1 MKDLIIVGIQDSHD
15 AAACITRNGTVLAA
29 VAEERLLRIK
39 SAGGFP
45 AKAVEEC
52 LRISGLK
59 KSDVDYVA
67 VAGTRAVPVNL
78 LSVASSLKINDYYR
92 IQEKVRYPNFYEGK
106 NIPLAEGVGAYKPT
120 HDVHYDRKVMPLK
133 ETRELS
139 ENEKNVIASY
149 RHSFIAE
156 YFNLSK
162 ERVIFYDHHA
172 CHALYA
178 MFSSPFREETV
189 CSLTMDAGGD
199 GVYDTVNIFDQKGL
213 MKNIH
218 RSHECLIGPLYTY
231 ITLLLGMRPCEH
243 EYKVMGL
250 APYAKSY
257 LKKSAYNSLSNMIV
271 LDGFKF
277 SRNPQYKDIFW
288 AAKEALKTERFD
300 GIAGGLQDLVED
312 LLTRWV
318 EAALRKTQARK
329 LVYSGGVALNVKA
342 NQKIAEIPG
351 LEQLFIPPGCG
362 DESLPMGAAWG
373 LYAQLCREQNKTP
386 EILPMESAYL
396 GSKVTNSDVE
406 HILDMPLI
414 REKFVV
420 VEGDPE
426 ISASQALADGHILA
440 VCRDS
445 MEFGPRSLGHRSL
458 LADPRRP
465 ESVQKINEAIKG
477 RDFWMPFAPS
487 VLKEDANR
495 YLDMPSTIDLR
506 FMTCTVD
513 STAEGKATLV
523 SCLHPYDGTAR
534 PQIVTQTNH
543 SRYYDLIKKF
553 KDKTGVGAVLNTSLN
568 IHGKPIVS
576 APREIAE
583 EILSDPKVTL
593 SHLLVGNCFLK
604 RA

>member
-15 AAACITRNGTVLAA
+15 AAACVMRNGTVLAS
-29 VAEERLLRIK
+29 VAEERILRIK

-59 KSDVDYVA
+59 KSDVSYVA

-78 LSVASSLKINDYYR
+78 LSIASSLKISDYYR

-106 NIPLAEGVGAYKPT
+106 SIALAEGVGNYSPT
-120 HDVHYDRKVMPLK
+120 HDVHYDRNLIPLK
-133 ETRELS
+133 ETRELT
-139 ENEKNVIASY
+139 NDEKKRIAAY

-156 YFNLSK
+156 YFNISK
-162 ERVIFYDHHA
+162 DRVIFYDHHA
-172 CHALYA
+172 CHASYA
-178 MFSSPFREETV
+178 MFASPFREETV
-189 CSLTMDAGGD
+189 CALTMDAGGD

-213 MKNIH
+213 MQNIH
-218 RSHECLIGPLYTY
+218 KSHDCLIGPLYTY
-231 ITLLLGMRPCEH
+231 TTLFLGMRPCEH

-257 LKKSAYNSLSNMIV
+257 LKKSVYDSLSDMLI
-271 LDGFKF
+271 LDGIKF

-318 EAALRKTQARK
+318 EAAMKRTKARK
-329 LVYSGGVALNVKA
+329 VVYAGGVALNVKA
-342 NQKIAEIPG
+342 NQRIAKIPG

-373 LYAQLCREQNKTP
+373 LYAQLCRDQNKAA
-386 EILPMESAYL
+386 EIPPLESAYL
-396 GSKVTNSDVE
+396 GSKVTEEDVG

-426 ISASQALADGHILA
+426 IKASQALAAGNVLA

-487 VLKEDANR
+487 VLKEDADR

-513 STAEGKATLV
+513 STAEGRATLI

-534 PQIVTQTNH
+534 PQIVAPAKH

-553 KDKTGVGAVLNTSLN
+553 KDLTGVGAVLNTSLN

-576 APREIAE
+576 APREITE
-583 EILSDPKVTL
+583 EILSNPKVTL
-593 SHLLVGNCFLK
+593 SHLLVGNYFLK

>member
-1 MKDLIIVGIQDSHD
+1 MKDIIVVGIQDSHD
-15 AAACITRNGTVLAA
+15 AAACIMRNGTVLAS

-52 LRISGLK
+52 LRISGLN

-78 LSVASSLKINDYYR
+78 LSVASSLRINDYYR

-106 NIPLAEGVGAYKPT
+106 SISLAEGVGQYKPT
-120 HDVHYDRKVMPLK
+120 HDVHYDRNLIPLK
-133 ETRELS
+133 ETRELTDT
-139 ENEKNVIASY
+139 EKSHIAAY
-149 RHSFIAE
+149 RHGFIAQ
-156 YFNLSK
+156 YFNISK
-162 ERVIFYDHHA
+162 DQVIFYDHHM

-178 MFSSPFREETV
+178 MFASPFREDTV
-189 CSLTMDAGGD
+189 CALTMDAGGD
-199 GVYDTVNIFDQKGL
+199 GVYDTVNIFDQKGV
-213 MKNIH
+213 MRNIH
-218 RSHECLIGPLYTY
+218 KSHDCLIGPLYTF

-257 LKKSAYNSLSNMIV
+257 LKKSVYDSLADMLL
-271 LDGFKF
+271 LDGIKF
-277 SRNPQYKDIFW
+277 SRNPKYKDIFW
-288 AAKEALKTERFD
+288 AAKEALKTQRFD

-318 EAALRKTQARK
+318 EAALQKTQACK
-329 LVYSGGVALNVKA
+329 VVYAGGVALNVKA
-342 NQKIAEIPG
+342 NQKIAKLPA

-373 LYAQLCREQNKTP
+373 LYAQLCREQNKP
-386 EILPMESAYL
+386 IDIPPMESAYL
-396 GSKVTNSDVE
+396 GSKVAEKDVE

-420 VEGDPE
+420 VDGDPE
-426 ISASQALADGHILA
+426 TQACQALAEGNVLA

-487 VLKEDANR
+487 VLKEDAAR
-495 YLDMPSTIDLR
+495 YLDVPSTIDLR

-513 STAEGKATLV
+513 STAEGRANLV

-534 PQIVTQTNH
+534 PQIVAPTKN

-553 KDKTGVGAVLNTSLN
+553 KNLTGVGAVLNTSLN
-568 IHGKPIVS
+568 IHG
-576 APREIAE
+576 
-583 EILSDPKVTL
+583 
-593 SHLLVGNCFLK
+593 
-604 RA
+604 